1 MNYNLKMNFPILI
14 TANTTCPKM
23 CEFTMSSWNSDGVL
37 GLKIQI
43 IFNGKWQEEEVEAC
57 SSQSQKFMTLYI
69 NCSSWNEG
77 KLYNIQ
83 NLIVTC
89 MYTCDYIV

>member
-1 MNYNLKMNFPILI
+1 MNFPILI

-23 CEFTMSSWNSDGVL
+23 CEFTMSSWHPDGAL
-37 GLKIQI
+37 GLIIQLK
-43 IFNGKWQEEEVEAC
+43 FNDNNESEVVEAC
-57 SSQSQKFMTLYI
+57 SSQSKKFMTLYI

-83 NLIVTC
+83 NLIVKC
-89 MYTCDYIV
+89 MYTCDYNQL